1 MSQLDNKG
9 ERVVTIPVAP
19 GIFVL
24 RYAAARACVAPRLF
38 PRTSPASENSVA
50 LIFAPGAETGVLAA
64 PGAYALVVAER
75 SGRIQLTIV
84 GAPGE
89 DDGAEIKI
97 EPLGKVIEA
106 ATLCADGRDDA
117 VQEARPEIRAE
128 APPPAEASARRFGRP
143 PAMASAAGADRPRPS
158 QSPGHGRGA
167 RRGAPAPGERAPDAT
182 PRPELDASGFG
193 FVCHVARKGDVG
205 AAGGGWIGGPGSPAV
220 IEGVL
225 LHWNAPA
232 GARLEYQALTAGA
245 GGRWSAWVA
254 AGAFAGTRGR
264 SLPLVGLRVRIV
276 GGSGRFRLQGE
287 AIFLGLPAVVDS
299 GESLEFTS
307 YAGVDPLVGLRLQL
321 APAAIA
327 AAMERAPDNPGPE
340 MKRPATGLR
349 VFKPMRA
356 DERAV

>member
-1 MSQLDNKG
+1 MSQSENKG

-24 RYAAARACVAPRLF
+24 RYVAAGACVPPHLF
-38 PRTSPASENSVA
+38 LRTSPASENSVA
-50 LIFAPGAETGVLAA
+50 LIFAPGAEAGVLAA

-106 ATLCADGRDDA
+106 ASLSVVAA
-117 VQEARPEIRAE
+117 VEKAREETRQREQTQPCIEIAAPPRAE
-128 APPPAEASARRFGRP
+128 PSGRRGRP
-143 PAMASAAGADRPRPS
+143 PAVSSAAGVGLAKPTRS
-158 QSPGHGRGA
+158 GIVVARGA
-167 RRGAPAPGERAPDAT
+167 GQGAAAELS
-182 PRPELDASGFG
+182 PELDAAGFG
-193 FVCHVARKGDVG
+193 VVCHVSRKGDVG
-205 AAGGGWIGGPGSPAV
+205 ATGGGWIGGPGSPAV
-220 IEGVL
+220 IEGVT

-232 GARLEYQALTAGA
+232 GEKLEYQALAAGA
-245 GGRWSAWVA
+245 AGRWSEWTP

-264 SLPLVGLRVRIV
+264 SLPLVGLRVRIA
-276 GGSGRFRLQGE
+276 GGAGRFRLQGE

-299 GESLEFTS
+299 GESLEFSS

-321 APAAIA
+321 VPVASAATNERPA
-327 AAMERAPDNPGPE
+327 DSPGPE
-340 MKRPATGLR
+340 MKKPATGLR

-356 DERAV
+356 EERAV